1 MFGSVKLGVSVACL
15 LLATSAGAKD
25 FLGLYTTEA
34 VPGAKCK
41 AADST
46 PKFRQGN
53 YLGSRSDAYN
63 KVNESLELFVAEI
76 KQDGFDAVIG
86 FRPGING
93 SAANDSNAMFTWVYA
108 GVAVK
113 CGK

>member
-15 LLATSAGAKD
+15 LLTVSAGAKD
-25 FLGLYTTEA
+25 FLGLYTTDSI
-34 VPGAKCK
+34 PGMKCK
-41 AADST
+41 AAESA

-53 YLGSRSDAYN
+53 YLGSRSDAYH
-63 KVNESLELFVAEI
+63 KVNEALDLFVTEI
-76 KQDGFDAVIG
+76 KQDGYDAVVG
-86 FRPGING
+86 FRPAVTGAVSG
-93 SAANDSNAMFTWVYA
+93 DATLFTWFFA

>member
-1 MFGSVKLGVSVACL
+1 MFGSEKLGVSVACL

-25 FLGLYTTEA
+25 FLGLYTTDA

-41 AADST
+41 AMDST

-63 KVNESLELFVAEI
+63 KVNEALDLFVSEI
-76 KQDGFDAVIG
+76 RQDGYDAVVG
-86 FRPGING
+86 FRPAVTGSVNG
-93 SAANDSNAMFTWVYA
+93 DNTLFTWVFA

-113 CGK
+113 CTK